1 MYSRSKIGNPVRG
14 MRRRSYATASRSEN
28 VARRLGELNRMIAA
42 RSVQRAFRSNYG
54 YMPVDAPE
62 RLRYPSGREMI
73 DALARDIDENPQYL
87 SQAGKRGRI
96 THYFRSV
103 RSRG

>member
-73 DALARDIDENPQYL
+73 AATIVT
-87 SQAGKRGRI
+87 GKQIGRASCRERVCL
-96 THYFRSV
+96 YV
-103 RSRG
+103 